1 MNRLTD
7 PLDADTAGRPA
18 AREVG
23 VPAAPERA
31 PEATPRSRARVWPW
45 LLALALIAA
54 AGWFGWRHYA
64 AQTTAPAAAEA
75 PAGAGAQRDGG
86 RGARFGPGAGGARG
100 DGAARPVPVGAATA
114 RKGDIPVVL
123 NALGSVSPLRTVT
136 VKSLV
141 GGQLLKVHF
150 KEGQMVR
157 AGDLLAEID
166 PRPFQVQ
173 LQQAQGQ
180 LARDE
185 ALLAN
190 ARIDLERYR
199 TLLAQDSIAKQQV
212 DAQASLV
219 AQLEGTV
226 KTDRAAVAN
235 AQLQLTYARIVSP
248 VDGRV
253 GLRQVD
259 PGNIVGTND
268 ANGIV
273 VITQLQPINVLFT
286 LPQDALPQVMQRY
299 ASGEKLPVEAWDR
312 ELRNKLATGTLASID
327 NVIDP
332 TTGTVKLKA
341 EFANKE
347 DRLFPNQFVNVRV
360 GLDTERGVTIVPAAA
375 IQRGAQGTFVYVV
388 GPESTVSLRPVV
400 LGPSDG
406 ANVAVASGV
415 APGDVVVVDGVDRL
429 RDGTKVELPAA
440 TATEGSGADRPAA
453 ARDGPPRTPGARD
466 RRSPGGS

>member
-7 PLDADTAGRPA
+7 PLDAETGARPA
-18 AREVG
+18 ARAVG
-23 VPAAPERA
+23 LPAAPELA
-31 PEATPRSRARVWPW
+31 PGAETPRRRIWPW
-45 LLALALIAA
+45 LLALLLLAA
-54 AGWFGWRHYA
+54 AAWAGWRHYA
-64 AQTTAPAAAEA
+64 GKTDPADAAGAAARRE
-75 PAGAGAQRDGG
+75 GAGGP
-86 RGARFGPGAGGARG
+86 RFGPGAGGARG
-100 DGAARPVPVGAATA
+100 DGPPRAVPVGAATA

-123 NALGSVSPLRTVT
+123 SALGSVSPLRTVT

-141 GGQLLKVHF
+141 GGQLLRVHF

-157 AGDLLAEID
+157 AGDLLAEVD

-190 ARIDLERYR
+190 ARIDLDRYR

-235 AQLQLTYARIVSP
+235 AQLQLTYARITAP
-248 VDGRV
+248 VEGRV

-259 PGNIVGTND
+259 PGNIVAAND
-268 ANGIV
+268 AGGIV

-286 LPQDALPQVMQRY
+286 LPQDALPQVLARH

-312 ELRNKLATGTLASID
+312 ELKNKLATGVLASID

-347 DRLFPNQFVNVRV
+347 NTLFPNQFVNVRV
-360 GLDTERGVTIVPAAA
+360 GLDTERDATIVPAAA

-388 GPESTVSLRPVV
+388 GPDNTVSLRQVA
-400 LGPSDG
+400 LGPSEG
-406 ANVAVASGV
+406 GNIAIAKGLQ
-415 APGDVVVVDGVDRL
+415 PGDIVVTDGVDRL
-429 RDGTKVELPAA
+429 REGARVELPGVAP
-440 TATEGSGADRPAA
+440 GSGAAGSQAPP
-453 ARDGPPRTPGARD
+453 RDGPPRTPGGRE
-466 RRSPGGS
+466 RRGPGAS

>member
-7 PLDADTAGRPA
+7 PLDADSGARPM

-23 VPAAPERA
+23 VPAEPQAEP
-31 PEATPRSRARVWPW
+31 ATADPPRRSVWPW
-45 LLALALIAA
+45 LIALLLAA
-54 AGWFGWRHYA
+54 AAAWAGWRYYA
-64 AQTTAPAAAEA
+64 EKNAAPATDATAS
-75 PAGAGAQRDGG
+75 AGAQREGA
-86 RGARFGPGAGGARG
+86 RGPRFGPGAGGARG
-100 DGAARPVPVGAATA
+100 DGPPRPVPVGAATA

-141 GGQLLKVHF
+141 GGQLLRVHF
-150 KEGQMVR
+150 KEGQMVK

-190 ARIDLERYR
+190 ARIDLDRYR

-235 AQLQLTYARIVSP
+235 AQLQLTYSRITAP

-268 ANGIV
+268 ANGII

-286 LPQDALPQVMQRY
+286 LPQDALPQVLARY

-312 ELRNKLATGTLASID
+312 ELKNRLATGTLASID

-332 TTGTVKLKA
+332 ATGTVKLKA

-347 DRLFPNQFVNVRV
+347 NRLFPNQFVNVRV
-360 GLDTERGVTIVPAAA
+360 GLDTERDATIVPSAA

-388 GPESTVSLRPVV
+388 GPDNAVSLRQVV
-400 LGPSDG
+400 LGPGDG
-406 ANVAVASGV
+406 GDIAVAKGLQ
-415 APGDVVVVDGVDRL
+415 PGDIVVTDGVDRL
-429 RDGTKVELPAA
+429 REGTKVELPGTAPADAA
-440 TATEGSGADRPAA
+440 AGTGSGAPRE
-453 ARDGPPRTPGARD
+453 GPPRTPGARD
-466 RRSPGGS
+466 RRGPGAS

>member
-7 PLDADTAGRPA
+7 PLDAETGARPMT
-18 AREVG
+18 REAG
-23 VPAAPERA
+23 VPAGPQTEPVAAEV
-31 PEATPRSRARVWPW
+31 PRRRPWPW
-45 LLALALIAA
+45 LVALLLIAA
-54 AGWFGWRHYA
+54 AVWAGWRYYTEK
-64 AQTTAPAAAEA
+64 TTTPATDAT
-75 PAGAGAQRDGG
+75 AGAGALRDSS
-86 RGARFGPGAGGARG
+86 RGPRFGPGAGGARG
-100 DGAARPVPVGAATA
+100 DGPSRPVPVGVATA
-114 RKGDIPVVL
+114 RRGDIPVVL

-141 GGQLLKVHF
+141 GGQLQRVHF
-150 KEGQMVR
+150 KEGQMVK

-190 ARIDLERYR
+190 ARIDLDRYR

-235 AQLQLTYARIVSP
+235 AQLQLTYSRITAP

-259 PGNIVGTND
+259 PGNIVGAND
-268 ANGIV
+268 PNGII

-286 LPQDALPQVMQRY
+286 LPQDALPQVLSRY

-312 ELRNKLATGTLASID
+312 ELKNRLATGTLASID

-332 TTGTVKLKA
+332 ATGTVKLKA

-347 DRLFPNQFVNVRV
+347 NTLFPNQFVNVRV
-360 GLDTERGVTIVPAAA
+360 GLDTERGATMVPSAA
-375 IQRGAQGTFVYVV
+375 IQRGAQGTFVYLV
-388 GPESTVSLRPVV
+388 GPDNTVSLRPVS
-400 LGPSDG
+400 LGPG
-406 ANVAVASGV
+406 EGGNIAVAKGLQ
-415 APGDVVVVDGVDRL
+415 PGDIVVTDGVDRL
-429 RDGTKVELPAA
+429 REGAKVELPATSASVPA
-440 TATEGSGADRPAA
+440 TGDGNRTPREGA
-453 ARDGPPRTPGARD
+453 PRTPGARD
-466 RRSPGGS
+466 RRGPGAP

>member
-7 PLDADTAGRPA
+7 PLDAETGARPM
-18 AREVG
+18 AREAG
-23 VPAAPERA
+23 VPAGPQIEPVAA
-31 PEATPRSRARVWPW
+31 DVPRRRRWPW
-45 LLALALIAA
+45 LVALLLVAA
-54 AGWFGWRHYA
+54 AIWAGWRYYTEK
-64 AQTTAPAAAEA
+64 TTTPATDAT
-75 PAGAGAQRDGG
+75 AGAGAQRDSS
-86 RGARFGPGAGGARG
+86 RGPRFGPGAGGARG
-100 DGAARPVPVGAATA
+100 DGPPRPVPVGVATT

-141 GGQLLKVHF
+141 GGQLLRVHF
-150 KEGQMVR
+150 KEGQMVK

-190 ARIDLERYR
+190 ARIDLDRYR

-212 DAQASLV
+212 DAQGSLV

-226 KTDRAAVAN
+226 KTDRAAVAS
-235 AQLQLTYARIVSP
+235 AQLQLTYSRITAP

-268 ANGIV
+268 PNGIV
-273 VITQLQPINVLFT
+273 VITQRQPINVLFT
-286 LPQDALPQVMQRY
+286 LPQDVLPQVLSRY

-312 ELRNKLATGTLASID
+312 ELKNKLATGTLASID

-332 TTGTVKLKA
+332 ATGTVKLKA
-341 EFANKE
+341 EFANTANT
-347 DRLFPNQFVNVRV
+347 LFPNQFVNVRV
-360 GLDTERGVTIVPAAA
+360 ALDTERGATIVPSAA

-388 GPESTVSLRPVV
+388 GPENTVSLREVV
-400 LGPSDG
+400 PGPSDG
-406 ANVAVASGV
+406 GNIAVAKGLQ
-415 APGDVVVVDGVDRL
+415 PGDIVVTDGVDRL
-429 RDGTKVELPAA
+429 REGTKVELPGMTPADAA
-440 TATEGSGADRPAA
+440 PGNGNGTPREGS
-453 ARDGPPRTPGARD
+453 PRTPGARD
-466 RRSPGGS
+466 RRGPGAS